1 MVDRLLPISGTDDLS
16 LKFCGENIRTCM
28 IR

>member
-16 LKFCGENIRTCM
+16 LQSCGENMHARI
-28 IR
+28 IL